1 MLKEYN
7 NLMEVDDKIIIK
19 SMKKVFRE
27 ELDEMEQELRK
38 LYDKYDVKSSKEL
51 EFKISEGFVHGEDV
65 RLDLDSMK
73 ELEENLKKVRSYL
86 RDINM
91 MSL

>member
-1 MLKEYN
+1 MKEYN

>member
-1 MLKEYN
+1 MKKYE
-7 NLMEVDDKIIIK
+7 NLIEVDDKIIIK

-27 ELDEMEQELRK
+27 ELDEMEHELRK

-51 EFKISEGFVHGEDV
+51 EFKVSEGFVHGEDV

-73 ELEENLKKVRSYL
+73 ELEENLEKVRSYL
-86 RDINM
+86 RDINI

>member
-1 MLKEYN
+1 LKEYN

>member
-1 MLKEYN
+1 
-7 NLMEVDDKIIIK
+7 MEVDDKIIIK

-38 LYDKYDVKSSKEL
+38 LYDKYNVKSSKEL

-73 ELEENLKKVRSYL
+73 ELEENLEKIRSYL

-91 MSL
+91 KSL